1 MKRLF
6 TLSLLALAVFVTC
19 AAANPVK
26 GPWGYLVPSPDPT
39 RTDLMI
45 CDKTP
50 GLLNIY
56 VVCRWFNGSTAVQFA
71 APKPSCSTAAY
82 LSDTLVFPVTIGN
95 SQYGV
100 AVGFGSCRMPPVHVL
115 TITYFAYGTT
125 PADCVYLTLPDP
137 LSGSGWIEIA
147 DCNFD
152 LVQVTGGGNFINP
165 PEAACGATPA
175 ESMTWGQV
183 KSLFTD

>member
-6 TLSLLALAVFVTC
+6 MLSLAALAIVAAC

-26 GPWGYLVPSPDPT
+26 SPWGYLVPSPDPT

-56 VVCRWFNGSTAVQFA
+56 VVCRWWNGSTAVQFS
-71 APKPSCSTAAY
+71 APQPACFTAAW
-82 LSDTLVFPVTIGN
+82 LSDTHVFPVTIGN

-115 TITYFAYGTT
+115 TITYFAYGAT
-125 PADCVYLTLPDP
+125 PADCVYPTLPDP
-137 LSGSGWIEIA
+137 QSGSGWIEIA
-147 DCNFD
+147 DCNFN
-152 LVQVTGGGNFINP
+152 LVQVSDGGNYINP
-165 PEAACGATPA
+165 PEAACGSTPA
-175 ESMTWGQV
+175 ETMTWGRV
-183 KSLFTD
+183 KSLFNE